1 MTKLG
6 GVRMLQDGENSQA
19 DGLGGE
25 LRTKKQKSEK
35 KKVMI
40 LVVLAVLACAVFG
53 WRFLQGKGPEA
64 ASGALSNSPFVD
76 EAASLLAEL
85 DVPAS
90 EVGVDA
96 PGSLNVDEIVRRFYE
111 YSEKRQVPLADL
123 PVDPFADFVAQL
135 SPPKP
140 VEEETAEVFEEP
152 PPEIVLGGIL
162 VGPNGR
168 TAILDGQLY
177 HEGEMI
183 KEYLVQRI
191 DLETVLLV
199 RGKDTMTLTTKEGD
213 QNKQTAE
220 ESQ

>member
-1 MTKLG
+1 
-6 GVRMLQDGENSQA
+6 
-19 DGLGGE
+19 
-25 LRTKKQKSEK
+25 
-35 KKVMI
+35 
-40 LVVLAVLACAVFG
+40 
-53 WRFLQGKGPEA
+53 
-64 ASGALSNSPFVD
+64 
-76 EAASLLAEL
+76 
-85 DVPAS
+85 
-90 EVGVDA
+90 VGMGA

-123 PVDPFADFVAQL
+123 PVDPFADFVARL

-152 PPEIVLGGIL
+152 PPKIVLGGIL

-168 TAILDGQLY
+168 TAILDGRLY
-177 HEGEMI
+177 HMGEMI

-199 RGKDTMTLTTKEGD
+199 RGKDTMTLTTREGD
-213 QNKQTAE
+213 QNEQTAE